1 MFELII
7 NLSYIYIFSGSF
19 HRVLL
24 PANTLL
30 PVCCPMTDCSPPAH
44 LENCITQMFNTFPSK
59 FKFRHFTGNHL
70 CEFRRHKKCTNP
82 TSHMTLINCS
92 RHSPVSFPWLH
103 LRRKCTCWYKNDLW
117 SDCRLEASYTDY
129 TECQGL
135 PRMNGLEA
143 EKTRR
148 RRQCGSSCER
158 VENMDNGNFYWTCL
172 PWCTLLNPCT
182 WVLSVQTDLL
192 RKVPNSVGTL
202 CARYSF

>member
-1 MFELII
+1 
-7 NLSYIYIFSGSF
+7 
-19 HRVLL
+19 
-24 PANTLL
+24 
-30 PVCCPMTDCSPPAH
+30 MTDCSPLAH

-135 PRMNGLEA
+135 PRVNGLEA
-143 EKTRR
+143 VKTRR